1 MLLRERNPE
10 QEGDAMGGKKDIPRT
25 VRLDEDLDAWA
36 QSSAAECECSFSDLA
51 LLLAVPQ
58 ILACPSMLRRLDL
71 DDFDGAPSR
80 YRRRFP

>member
-36 QSSAAECECSFSDLA
+36 LGSRVRVFVLGLGSHGAVAGRASNTGLSVDAAAAGS
-51 LLLAVPQ
+51 
-58 ILACPSMLRRLDL
+58 
-71 DDFDGAPSR
+71 
-80 YRRRFP
+80 

>member
-36 QSSAAECECSFSDLA
+36 QSSAAECECSFSDLG
-51 LLLAVPQ
+51 VHPKFPNFVHTSV
-58 ILACPSMLRRLDL
+58 CVMLHVK
-71 DDFDGAPSR
+71 
-80 YRRRFP
+80 

>member
-36 QSSAAECECSFSDLA
+36 QSSAAECECSFSDLVRTA
-51 LLLAVPQ
+51 LLLAVPRSCGGW
-58 ILACPSMLRRLDL
+58 ILTILTARRPAT
-71 DDFDGAPSR
+71 GGGSHE
-80 YRRRFP
+80 

>member
-36 QSSAAECECSFSDLA
+36 QSSAAECECSFSDLVRTA
-51 LLLAVPQ
+51 LLLSL
-58 ILACPSMLRRLDL
+58 IHI
-71 DDFDGAPSR
+71 
-80 YRRRFP
+80 